1 MKYSSMR
8 VVHKTKKIGDL
19 HIKKQVVQM
28 IFYGQIMVTLSFR
41 N

>member
-19 HIKKQVVQM
+19 HIKKASSPDD
-28 IFYGQIMVTLSFR
+28 ILWTNYGYSKF
-41 N
+41 